1 MSKNKRF
8 TKEQKD
14 FLLEMLKDKTPQ
26 EVCDLFYEKFN
37 RQTCVGSL
45 INLKCRYNK
54 DRKSYSKCNLS
65 EEQKKWLL
73 NKIPYYSPIVIADM
87 FKEKFN
93 QDIKVGNIRNLRF
106 YSNNRGKYQRK
117 IFDMRYRDKIKKPLY
132 NEITDNRGRDYVRVG
147 NKKYQIK
154 RRYVW
159 EQYYGRKIPKG
170 YEVIFLDNDKT
181 NYDIKNLAL
190 IKKGLRIYMLKKK
203 IEPTNRDIIKAAS
216 LCFEL
221 DKKIRECEKNGR
233 SLY

>member
-1 MSKNKRF
+1 MGKNKRF
-8 TKEQKD
+8 TKEQKSY
-14 FLLEMLKDKTPQ
+14 LLKQLETKTPE
-26 EVCDLFYEKFN
+26 EVCKLFYKKFN

-54 DRKSYSKCNLS
+54 DRKSYSKSNLS

-93 QDIKVGNIRNLRF
+93 QDIKIGNIRNLRF

-117 IFDMRYRDKIKKPLY
+117 IYDMKYRDKIKKPLY
-132 NEITDNRGRDYVRVG
+132 NEITDNRGQDYVRIG
-147 NKKYQIK
+147 NKKYQVK

-170 YEVIFLDNDKT
+170 YEVIHLDNDKS
-181 NYDIKNLAL
+181 NYDINNLAL
-190 IKKGLRIYMLKKK
+190 VKKGVRIFALKKDIDLSSK
-203 IEPTNRDIIKAAS
+203 DIIDTTR
-216 LCFEL
+216 LVFNLEQ
-221 DKKIRECEKNGR
+221 KIKNKMEV
-233 SLY
+233 